1 MKSQKERVYEYI
13 EEFGSINTLEAFKD
27 LGVTRLSAVIF
38 ELRKLYDIADEWIYG
53 TGAGASDDPNIHWKR
68 NVRTGY
74 TEYYDEKWN
83 QVTENSVEDG
93 YKATGI
99 ITESEGSDKCESMH
113 IVVSNM
119 KDEEIYSLVVEKAKR

>member
-53 TGAGASDDPNIHWKR
+53 TNRWGEPVK
-68 NVRTGY
+68 
-74 TEYYDEKWN
+74 
-83 QVTENSVEDG
+83 
-93 YKATGI
+93 YKKYFI
-99 ITESEGSDKCESMH
+99 
-113 IVVSNM
+113 N
-119 KDEEIYSLVVEKAKR
+119 EE